1 MLLLEHIF
9 KTYYVGDEA
18 VHALDDAS
26 LHVKPKEFVA
36 ICGPSGSGKTTLMNV
51 MGCLDMPDSGRY
63 ILDGV
68 NIAECT
74 DKELSL
80 IRSEKIGFVFQQFNL
95 SVAERTREIGI
106 RKAIGAR
113 RSHIMMQFLIEACV
127 LSILGGLIG
136 LGLSAVGLR
145 IFEAIADMTISIEW
159 RAAVAALLFCV
170 IIGVAFGSYPAAKA
184 SKMTPI
190 EALQRN

>member
-1 MLLLEHIF
+1 MLRLEHIF
-9 KTYYVGDEA
+9 KTYYVGDEV

-51 MGCLDMPDSGRY
+51 MGCLDLPDAGRY

-80 IRSEKIGFVFQQFNL
+80 IRS
-95 SVAERTREIGI
+95 
-106 RKAIGAR
+106 
-113 RSHIMMQFLIEACV
+113 
-127 LSILGGLIG
+127 
-136 LGLSAVGLR
+136 
-145 IFEAIADMTISIEW
+145 
-159 RAAVAALLFCV
+159 
-170 IIGVAFGSYPAAKA
+170 
-184 SKMTPI
+184 
-190 EALQRN
+190 